1 MILVTGGSG
10 FIGTNLCLRLLS
22 EGHKVLNMDIREP
35 QISHKNLKHLKQDVT
50 KPYLL
55 FCIKKIYHLA
65 CHASPPK
72 YQKDPIHTMETCF
85 QGTLNML
92 KLAEINKC
100 PMLFTSTSE
109 VYGEPLEN
117 PQKETYRGNVSCNG
131 PRSCYDEGKRI
142 AESLCYEFQKKGVDV
157 KVCRIF
163 NTYGPYMSPDDGR
176 VVTNFIHNDIIKIYG
191 NGEQTRSFMY
201 IDDLI
206 DGIYKLMDSK
216 EKGPI
221 NLGNP
226 CEITINQLKDIIG
239 KDKIVEYV
247 EAREDDPTQRRPDI
261 SLAKEKLGW
270 EPKISLKEG
279 LGRLLQS
286 SPQCRHCHC
295 IL

>member
-1 MILVTGGSG
+1 
-10 FIGTNLCLRLLS
+10 
-22 EGHKVLNMDIREP
+22 
-35 QISHKNLKHLKQDVT
+35 
-50 KPYLL
+50 
-55 FCIKKIYHLA
+55 
-65 CHASPPK
+65 
-72 YQKDPIHTMETCF
+72 
-85 QGTLNML
+85 
-92 KLAEINKC
+92 
-100 PMLFTSTSE
+100 MLFTSTSE